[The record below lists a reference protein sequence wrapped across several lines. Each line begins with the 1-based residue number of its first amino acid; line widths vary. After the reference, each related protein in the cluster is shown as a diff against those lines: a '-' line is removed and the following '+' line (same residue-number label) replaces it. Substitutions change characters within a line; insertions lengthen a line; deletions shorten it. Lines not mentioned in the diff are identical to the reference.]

1 MFPLLK
7 CFSIE
12 ISTCTIAS
20 CFKFAPLI
28 KKIISHQI
36 FMLAAG
42 GWGWLVVNGKGRCQS
57 CQASSHASCQITS
70 YKPAFSLENCAWY
83 FTVFLSVGKVQLYL
97 VNNSKLPDTHWARSQ
112 HRPAQHCMR
121 STHWLST
128 GEIGACMRGQCNSC
142 KSIAWFCSVCW
153 RLKSEKWM

>member
-1 MFPLLK
+1 MFP
-7 CFSIE
+7 
-12 ISTCTIAS
+12 
-20 CFKFAPLI
+20 
-28 KKIISHQI
+28 
-36 FMLAAG
+36 
-42 GWGWLVVNGKGRCQS
+42 
-57 CQASSHASCQITS
+57 
-70 YKPAFSLENCAWY
+70 
-83 FTVFLSVGKVQLYL
+83 FLSVSQLKLVPVRLRAVSNLPRSEKKHFPPNLYACCWRVRLACRKWEGQVPIMPGLIACVMSDYIVQTSFFSRKLCMIFYCIFVSWKIQLCL

-153 RLKSEKWM
+153 RLNQSEKWM